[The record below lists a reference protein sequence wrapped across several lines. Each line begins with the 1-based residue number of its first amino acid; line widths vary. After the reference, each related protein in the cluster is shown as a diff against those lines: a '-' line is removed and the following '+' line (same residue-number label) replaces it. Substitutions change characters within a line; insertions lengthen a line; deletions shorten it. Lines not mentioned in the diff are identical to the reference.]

1 MSHASHPVTGPQHW
15 FWGRKARREAIHSPL
30 DGGPLAQAIVDT
42 VREPLLVLD
51 KDLRVIAASR
61 SFYKTFAVSPKHT
74 QGQLLASLGDGQW
87 DIPNLRDRLERIVP
101 EHGVMEE
108 YEVEQDFPVIGRR
121 IMLLKLERSSTTTTT
136 TRPSCL
142 LSRMS
147 PSVAPPSIR
156 HASCCSR
163 KISS

>member
-1 MSHASHPVTGPQHW
+1 PKKVLTPCGPVAACDD
-15 FWGRKARREAIHSPL
+15 ARAL
-30 DGGPLAQAIVDT
+30 TQAIVDT

-74 QGQLLASLGDGQW
+74 QGQLLASLCDGQW

-121 IMLLKLERSSTTTTT
+121 IMLLN
-136 TRPSCL
+136 
-142 LSRMS
+142 
-147 PSVAPPSIR
+147 A
-156 HASCCSR
+156 R
-163 KISS
+163 KVFYEEHHKHTAH